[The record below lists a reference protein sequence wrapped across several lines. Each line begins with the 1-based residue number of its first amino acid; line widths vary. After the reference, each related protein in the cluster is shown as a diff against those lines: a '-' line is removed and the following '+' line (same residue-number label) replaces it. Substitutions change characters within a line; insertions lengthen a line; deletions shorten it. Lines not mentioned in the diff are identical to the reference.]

1 MFHWLKR
8 KITVGDTNLANKD
21 AWLERELTSLAPG
34 TTLLDAG
41 AGETKYRK
49 FCTHLEYKSQDFG
62 QYDGKGNQEGLQ
74 TKTWDQTKLDYV
86 CDIAQ
91 IPVPDA
97 SFDTILCVEV
107 FEHIP
112 NPVEALREFQRI
124 LKPGGT
130 LLLTA
135 PFCAMTHFAPYFF
148 VTGYSKYWYEH
159 FLRDTGFTLESLTP
173 NGDYFE
179 YLAQE
184 LRHLHRITAQYGT
197 VSKLLFLIIKCC
209 VIPCLFLLQYLKNHT
224 KRSSELLC
232 YGIFVKAKKV

>member
-1 MFHWLKR
+1 MLNWLKQ
-8 KITVGDTNLANKD
+8 KISVGNTNLANKD
-21 AWLERELTSLAPG
+21 AWLKQELSALKSG
-34 TTLLDAG
+34 TRLLDAG
-41 AGETKYRK
+41 AGETKYRT
-49 FCTHLEYKSQDFG
+49 FCSHLEYKSQDFG

-86 CDIAQ
+86 CDIAS

-159 FLRDTGFTLESLTP
+159 FLKQSGFVLESITP
-173 NGDYFE
+173 NGDYFD

-184 LRHLHRITAQYGT
+184 LRHLHRITSHYGA
-197 VSKLLFLIIKCC
+197 VSKLLFLVIKCC

-232 YGIFVKAKKV
+232 FGMFVRAKKA